1 MSGLWDGVKKYWR
14 VSMIVRMGVGAILS
28 LAGIV
33 LMWLGVSGENMGV
46 KVVGMGLGLVMGPM
60 VVVRTLWAVFLV

>member
-1 MSGLWDGVKKYWR
+1 
-14 VSMIVRMGVGAILS
+14 